1 MREELC
7 YRTKM
12 NQAMVLKS
20 DRLSKSWPELGRP
33 IKKKMDRKG
42 MFFDLA
48 EISII
53 MGISAKK

>member
-20 DRLSKSWPELGRP
+20 DRLPASWPELGRP
-33 IKKKMDRKG
+33 IKKKNG
-42 MFFDLA
+42 
-48 EISII
+48 
-53 MGISAKK
+53 

>member
-7 YRTKM
+7 CRTKM
-12 NQAMVLKS
+12 NQAMMLKS
-20 DRLSKSWPELGRP
+20 DRLPESWPELGRP
-33 IKKKMDRKG
+33 IKKRIDRKG

-53 MGISAKK
+53 MCISAKN